1 VFDGLRLL
9 AGYPRM
15 FEIKRPLAGSL
26 EFAPT
31 EPDRRGPGSSRRDTM
46 PVNITTARSA

>member
-26 EFAPT
+26 ELAST
-31 EPDRRGPGSSRRDTM
+31 EPESGRPGSPGAVPWTSK
-46 PVNITTARSA
+46 